1 MITYQETL
9 EIHQALLDAFG
20 GASGVREEGL
30 LKSAIERPFAG
41 FGESELYETPVEKA
55 AAIVE
60 SIVKNHPFVDGNK
73 RTGYV
78 LMRLLLMQSGKDL
91 QATQDE
97 KYDFIIS
104 IASGQ
109 LAFPEIVAWIQ
120 NKLIDKLV
128 S

>member
-20 GASGVREEGL
+20 GASGVREESL

-41 FGESELYETPVEKA
+41 FGESEFYATPVEKA

-78 LMRLLLMQSGKDL
+78 LMRLLLMQSGQDL
-91 QATQDE
+91 RATQDE

-109 LAFPEIVAWIQ
+109 LAFPEIAAWIK
-120 NKLIDKLV
+120 NKLVDKGV
-128 S
+128 R

>member
-1 MITYQETL
+1 MIDYQEVL
-9 EIHQALLDAFG
+9 EIHQTLLDAFG
-20 GASGVREEGL
+20 GAAGVREVGL
-30 LKSAIERPFAG
+30 LQSAIERPFAG
-41 FGESELYETPVEKA
+41 FGESEFYKTPTEKA

-78 LMRLLLMQSGKDL
+78 LIRLLLMQADQDL

-97 KYDFIIS
+97 KYDFIIG

-109 LAFPEIVAWIQ
+109 SAFSEIMAWTQ
-120 NKLIDKLV
+120 SKLIIKAA